1 MKLKFDVTS
10 EELSEL
16 LNKQYRMLSGRLNN
30 AVDRKDYTQ
39 AKTLLERVSE
49 MDDLLKHK
57 LLPNSIANVVISV
70 DVVVTPTPPYPTTGR
85 APSDDSKSDLRT
97 LRV

>member
-10 EELSEL
+10 EELSDF
-16 LNKQYRMLSGRLNN
+16 LNKQYRVLTDKLND

-49 MDDLLKHK
+49 IDDLMKHN
-57 LLPNSIANVVISV
+57 LVPNSIANVVIRV
-70 DVVVTPTPPYPTTGR
+70 DVIPTE
-85 APSDDSKSDLRT
+85 APSLPAHWPSPR
-97 LRV
+97 

>member
-1 MKLKFDVTS
+1 MQIEFDVTS
-10 EELSEL
+10 EELSDFWKNQHRVL
-16 LNKQYRMLSGRLNN
+16 TDKLND

-70 DVVVTPTPPYPTTGR
+70 DVAV
-85 APSDDSKSDLRT
+85 APIHSLPSHWPSPR
-97 LRV
+97 

>member
-10 EELSEL
+10 EELSDFL
-16 LNKQYRMLSGRLNN
+16 KKQYRVLTDKLNE
-30 AVDRKDYTQ
+30 AVDRKDYTV

-70 DVVVTPTPPYPTTGR
+70 DVVV
-85 APSDDSKSDLRT
+85 APIPSLPDNWTSPL
-97 LRV
+97 

>member
-10 EELSEL
+10 EELSDFL
-16 LNKQYRMLSGRLNN
+16 KKQYGVLTDKLND

-49 MDDLLKHK
+49 IDDLLKLK
-57 LLPNSIANVVISV
+57 LLPNAIANVVIRV
-70 DVVVTPTPPYPTTGR
+70 DVVV
-85 APSDDSKSDLRT
+85 APIPSLPNNRPSPR
-97 LRV
+97 

>member
-1 MKLKFDVTS
+1 MQIKFDVTS
-10 EELSEL
+10 EELSDL
-16 LNKQYRMLSGRLNN
+16 LNKQYRMLSGRLND

-39 AKTLLERVSE
+39 AKVLLERVSE

-70 DVVVTPTPPYPTTGR
+70 DVIVAPTLSLPDNWTSP
-85 APSDDSKSDLRT
+85 L
-97 LRV
+97 

>member
-1 MKLKFDVTS
+1 MQIEFDVTS
-10 EELSEL
+10 EELSDL

-49 MDDLLKHK
+49 IDDLMKHN
-57 LLPNSIANVVISV
+57 LVPNSIANVVIRV
-70 DVVVTPTPPYPTTGR
+70 DVIPME
-85 APSDDSKSDLRT
+85 APSLPAHWPSPR
-97 LRV
+97 

>member
-10 EELSEL
+10 EELSDFL
-16 LNKQYRMLSGRLNN
+16 KKQYGVLTDKLND

-49 MDDLLKHK
+49 MDDLMKHK
-57 LLPNSIANVVISV
+57 LVPNSIANVVISV
-70 DVVVTPTPPYPTTGR
+70 DVIPTE
-85 APSDDSKSDLRT
+85 APSLPAHWPSPR
-97 LRV
+97 

>member
-10 EELSEL
+10 EELSGFL
-16 LNKQYRMLSGRLNN
+16 KKQYRVLTDKLND

-49 MDDLLKHK
+49 MDELMGHNLV
-57 LLPNSIANVVISV
+57 PNSIANVVIRV
-70 DVVVTPTPPYPTTGR
+70 DVIPMEAPLIPAHYPS
-85 APSDDSKSDLRT
+85 PL
-97 LRV
+97 